1 MQFSQISLPPPSS
14 FLEIPLRNSLK
25 KSLNLNWV
33 WRLNNEHNFGF
44 VILLL
49 RDEKKGVKRMDVET
63 SLETPF
69 KVKEEKKAET
79 FVRNHTSDDKSWIIQ
94 PSTQSGIPYLGK
106 QL

>member
-1 MQFSQISLPPPSS
+1 M
-14 FLEIPLRNSLK
+14 
-25 KSLNLNWV
+25 
-33 WRLNNEHNFGF
+33 NNEHNFGF

-79 FVRNHTSDDKSWIIQ
+79 FVRNHTSDDKS
-94 PSTQSGIPYLGK
+94 
-106 QL
+106 